1 MFRGV
6 TALTLDGKGRLAI
19 PARYREAVMARCNG
33 QLIVTVDHDPC
44 LLLFPLPDWLAIE
57 EQLGLTSNVNP
68 QVRRMQRL
76 LIGHA
81 TECEL
86 DASGRILLPA
96 PLREYARL
104 DKGVM
109 FVGQGRKFEIWD
121 EREWITRRAEW
132 QAQGMSGALP
142 PELGSLSL

>member
-6 TALTLDGKGRLAI
+6 TALTLDSKGRLAI
-19 PARYREAVMARCNG
+19 PARHREALLARGNG
-33 QLIVTVDHDPC
+33 QLVVTVDHDPC
-44 LLLFPLPDWLAIE
+44 LLLYPLPDWLAIE
-57 EQLGLTSNVNP
+57 EKLERLPSFEPNA
-68 QVRRMQRL
+68 RRMQRL

-104 DKGVM
+104 DKSVM
-109 FVGQGRKFEIWD
+109 FVGQGKKFEIWD
-121 EREWITRRAEW
+121 EREWSARRAEW
-132 QAQGMSGALP
+132 QAQGLEGALP

>member
-1 MFRGV
+1 MFRGL
-6 TALTLDGKGRLAI
+6 TALTLDGKGRLAV
-19 PARYREAVMARCNG
+19 PARYREAILARCNG
-33 QLIVTVDHDPC
+33 QLILTVDYDPC

-57 EQLGLTSNVNP
+57 EQLGPTANLNP
-68 QVRRMQRL
+68 QVRRVQRL

-81 TECEL
+81 IECEL
-86 DASGRILLPA
+86 DSSGRILLPA

-104 DKGVM
+104 DKNVM

-121 EREWITRRAEW
+121 EREWGARRAEW
-132 QAQGMSGALP
+132 QAQGMEGTLP

>member
-1 MFRGV
+1 MW
-6 TALTLDGKGRLAI
+6 
-19 PARYREAVMARCNG
+19 
-33 QLIVTVDHDPC
+33 LIVESYGKTGQKQNVPWRHSTHTRWQGSPGHPRALSRGGDG
-44 LLLFPLPDWLAIE
+44 PLPDWLAIE